1 MEVDR
6 WCEWS
11 SVKDCGSKKVMP
23 DGRRSG
29 RGPTLCDGPRVI
41 VQEVGQELGTVNPTE
56 VVPPRFDSM
65 KISRVGSK

>member
-29 RGPTLCDGPRVI
+29 RGPPQWGGPPGHM
-41 VQEVGQELGTVNPTE
+41 QEVGEELGTVNPTE